1 MAYHLVQRYGPKDR
15 PLFRKESFTLEPLAV
30 IRAAQYYMAGC
41 GGDFLIE
48 DDRGRIVADELEIR
62 LRCKVTPIP

>member
-1 MAYHLVQRYGPKDR
+1 
-15 PLFRKESFTLEPLAV
+15 
-30 IRAAQYYMAGC
+30 MAGSS
-41 GGDFLIE
+41 GEFLIE